1 MQKVSKF
8 SGGIKKT
15 IKDLD
20 YWISYSLLDTK
31 RDFLNFP
38 SATRPNFAAVHT
50 ANLVIKKFVLPWKT
64 GFNVA
69 YNYAS
74 SRPYYNIA
82 YDGSQYKFTDK
93 GDVPD
98 YHNVSFSINYIPTIG
113 KQNAK
118 GFAVYVFSVSNI
130 FNIDQ
135 IYGYQYSYNGIRKEA
150 IVPPSKMFV
159 FFAAFF
165 SFGIDRT
172 QDAINN
178 NL

>member
-1 MQKVSKF
+1 
-8 SGGIKKT
+8 
-15 IKDLD
+15 
-20 YWISYSLLDTK
+20 
-31 RDFLNFP
+31 
-38 SATRPNFAAVHT
+38 
-50 ANLVIKKFVLPWKT
+50 
-64 GFNVA
+64 
-69 YNYAS
+69 
-74 SRPYYNIA
+74 
-82 YDGSQYKFTDK
+82 
-93 GDVPD
+93 
-98 YHNVSFSINYIPTIG
+98 VSFSVNYIPTIG

-135 IYGYQYSYNGIRKEA
+135 TYGYQYSYNGARKEA

-159 FFAAFF
+159 FIGAFF

>member
-1 MQKVSKF
+1 
-8 SGGIKKT
+8 
-15 IKDLD
+15 
-20 YWISYSLLDTK
+20 
-31 RDFLNFP
+31 
-38 SATRPNFAAVHT
+38 
-50 ANLVIKKFVLPWKT
+50 PWKT
-64 GFNVA
+64 GFNIA

-74 SRPYYNIA
+74 SRPYYNIRF
-82 YDGSQYKFTDK
+82 DGTQYKFADK

-98 YHNVSFSINYIPTIG
+98 YHNVSFSVNYIPTIG
-113 KQNAK
+113 KQNAR

-130 FNIDQ
+130 FNFNQ

-150 IVPPSKMFV
+150 IVPPSRMFV
-159 FFAAFF
+159 FLGAFF